1 MLRNLGFS
9 SADIG
14 ISSKTL
20 NPIEMFYVYITCIIL
35 DFQFSDQ
42 EKKCKPSWTLNKK
55 SISLLIDL

>member
-35 DFQFSDQ
+35 DFKFSDQ
-42 EKKCKPSWTLNKK
+42 EKNVNQVEHKTRNQYHY
-55 SISLLIDL
+55 

>member
-35 DFQFSDQ
+35 DFQFSSQ
-42 EKKCKPSWTLNKK
+42 EKNVNQIGHLTRNQFHY
-55 SISLLIDL
+55 